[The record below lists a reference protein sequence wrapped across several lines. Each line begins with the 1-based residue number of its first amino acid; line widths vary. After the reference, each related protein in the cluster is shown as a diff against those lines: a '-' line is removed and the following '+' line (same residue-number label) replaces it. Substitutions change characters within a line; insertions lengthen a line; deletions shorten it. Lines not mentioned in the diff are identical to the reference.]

1 LKRAVETCDI
11 RWKAVLLVGP
21 TGCGK
26 TPLGELL
33 ETERLWGRRC
43 LHFDFGKALRA
54 SADGQTDRLT
64 YKEQELVGRLLRTGA
79 LLEDKHFPVARKL
92 LIDFVTERN
101 AGEDTLV
108 VLNGLPRH
116 VGQARA
122 MEAVVEIRALVSLEC
137 APGIVWERVRTNTG
151 GDRGERADDTL
162 EEVKQRLEVFRQRT
176 VPLLEYYG
184 ERGVCMLCV
193 YAGAKT
199 TAPEMRRALEAQCSR
214 MAL

>member
-1 LKRAVETCDI
+1 MKRAVETCDI

-33 ETERLWGRRC
+33 ETEGLWGRRC
-43 LHFDFGKALRA
+43 LHFDFGKALRT
-54 SADGQTDRLT
+54 SAGGQTGRLT
-64 YKEQELVGRLLRTGA
+64 HKECELVGELLKAGA

-92 LIDFVTERN
+92 LVDFMTERN
-101 AGEDTLV
+101 ASEDTLV

-122 MEAVVEIRALVSLEC
+122 MEAVVEMRALVSLEC
-137 APGIVWERVRTNTG
+137 APGIVWERVRTNSG

-184 ERGVCMLCV
+184 ARGVSVLCV
-193 YAGAKT
+193 DVGAKT
-199 TAPEMRRALEAQCSR
+199 TAREMRRALEAQCSR
-214 MAL
+214 MAF

>member
-1 LKRAVETCDI
+1 M

-33 ETERLWGRRC
+33 ETEGLWGRRC
-43 LHFDFGKALRA
+43 LHFDFGRVLRA
-54 SADGQTDRLT
+54 SAGGQAGRLT
-64 YKEQELVGRLLRTGA
+64 YKEHELVGRLLRTGA
-79 LLEDKHFPVARKL
+79 LLEDEHFSIARKL
-92 LIDFVTERN
+92 LIDFMTERN
-101 AGEDTLV
+101 AGGDTLV

-122 MEAVVEIRALVSLEC
+122 MEVVVEMRALVSLEC
-137 APGIVWERVRTNTG
+137 APHITWERVRTNAG
-151 GDRGERADDTL
+151 GDRGERVDDTL

-184 ERGVCMLCV
+184 VRGVCVLCV
-193 YAGAKT
+193 DAGAKT
-199 TAPEMRRALEAQCSR
+199 TAWEMRRVLESQCSR